1 MPAKRQT
8 SRQRLLGP
16 SENDVV
22 ALPGGELAAFY
33 RNMDGPATGYSTNIP
48 LCVQV
53 SPPPPPPPVSL

>member
-1 MPAKRQT
+1 M
-8 SRQRLLGP
+8 
-16 SENDVV
+16 V